1 MDRLVYR
8 YNFAKHIPVDDI
20 EDSLMIAALAAEAL
34 HGRAAMKQDAS
45 FCLNKKTRICTI
57 DAETPVGCDIARIL
71 TTFITKG
78 YGERAFTVE
87 RTEENSGNRRLLC
100 AIGAMIL

>member
-1 MDRLVYR
+1 MNRLVYKF
-8 YNFAKHIPVDDI
+8 NFSKNVPVDDI

-34 HGRAAMKQDAS
+34 HGRAAMKVDLM
-45 FCLNKKTRICTI
+45 FRLNKKTHTCVV

-78 YGERAFTVE
+78 YGESSFQVE
-87 RTEENSGNRRLLC
+87 RTQEQPQSCGLLC
-100 AIGAMIL
+100 AIGAIL

>member
-1 MDRLVYR
+1 MNRLVYN
-8 YNFAKHIPVDDI
+8 YSFSKHVPVDDI

-34 HGRAAMKQDAS
+34 HGRASMKQDAS
-45 FCLNKKTRICTI
+45 FCLNKKTRVCVV

-71 TTFITKG
+71 TTFITRG

-87 RTEENSGNRRLLC
+87 RTEENSGCRKLLC
-100 AIGAMIL
+100 AIGAIL